1 MKFLTDKK
9 QDAFMQEKGHA
20 SSRMSM
26 QVSQNSS
33 EYAVNDIRCD
43 KMGFKDCGIILFKI
57 DINKLLGKLNNLLG
71 KSDRLKDNIG
81 SIKSDINSF
90 ESKICCIKN
99 DIITIKYNIKDIR
112 SFLLI
117 HTKYSRGLVKMCCKC
132 CLTNFDRKTDNDE

>member
-1 MKFLTDKK
+1 
-9 QDAFMQEKGHA
+9 MQEKGHA

-43 KMGFKDCGIILFKI
+43 KMGFKECGIILFKI

-71 KSDRLKDNIG
+71 KFDRLKGDIG
-81 SIKSDINSF
+81 CIRSDINSF
-90 ESKICCIKN
+90 ESKVGCIKN
-99 DIITIKYNIKDIR
+99 DIMTIKYNIKDIR

-117 HTKYSRGLVKMCCKC
+117 HIKCSKGLVKMCCKC
-132 CLTNFDRKTDNDE
+132 CLINFNRKTGNDE